1 MTLRSQTIVP
11 VLALL
16 VTAAAI
22 PFAIVDTP
30 KRRLTRGLGGI
41 MN

>member
-1 MTLRSQTIVP
+1 MRLRRETIMP

-16 VTAAAI
+16 VIAAAI
-22 PFAIVDTP
+22 PFAIVDTL
-30 KRRLTRGLGGI
+30 KRRPARGLGGI